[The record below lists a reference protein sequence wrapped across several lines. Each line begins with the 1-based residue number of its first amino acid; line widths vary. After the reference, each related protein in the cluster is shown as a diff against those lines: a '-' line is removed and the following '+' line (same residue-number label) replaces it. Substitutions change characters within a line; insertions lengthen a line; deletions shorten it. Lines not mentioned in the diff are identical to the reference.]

1 MRKWICS
8 ALMIGCLALTACGGA
23 TQKMESY
30 CHRIVQA
37 EEMTMTANVQA
48 DFGDTTEQYTL
59 NYSFDGEKWT
69 VLVTEP
75 QFVAGIT
82 ARITKDASELEYDGA
97 ILTTGDLTGSGIAPI
112 SALPLIYETLAVGMM
127 DSAWEE
133 GERLAGTFVYDDTIS
148 VSVWFD
154 SSGDP
159 IAAELME
166 QGIVKAK
173 CILEDVEI
181 KETTHGTTEKADLGG
196 NQPGE
201 SGA

>member
-1 MRKWICS
+1 
-8 ALMIGCLALTACGGA
+8 
-23 TQKMESY
+23 
-30 CHRIVQA
+30 
-37 EEMTMTANVQA
+37 MTAKVQA

-59 NYSFDGEKWT
+59 NYSFDGTQWI

-75 QFVAGIT
+75 PFVSGVT

-97 ILTTGDLTGSGIAPI
+97 ILTTGDLTGNGIVPI

-127 DSAWEE
+127 DSMWEE
-133 GERLAGTFVYDDTIS
+133 GELIAGTFVYDDSIS

-159 IAAELME
+159 VAAELME
-166 QGIVKAK
+166 QGVVKAK

-181 KETTHGTTEKADLGG
+181 KEANHGTTEKTDLGG
-196 NQPGE
+196 NQPEEPGT
-201 SGA
+201 